1 MEGES
6 GVDSPS
12 ITFSEWADELCGYY
26 MAIGVTEQDY
36 WYGDPT
42 HLKYYVSAHEKKN
55 EQKNQELWLQGLYIY
70 KALNVVINNALAKKG
85 SKPETYL
92 EQPIRIT
99 PLTEAEKQA
108 NAETERQ
115 KIIADLTGWG
125 EAWERRD
132 K

>member
-1 MEGES
+1 
-6 GVDSPS
+6 
-12 ITFSEWADELCGYY
+12 

-36 WYGDPT
+36 WYGDPS
-42 HLKYYVSAHEKKN
+42 HLKYYVKRPRKEKTSKRI
-55 EQKNQELWLQGLYIY
+55 KELWLQGLYIY
-70 KALNVVINNALAKKG
+70 KALNVVLHNAFRKKG
-85 SKPETYL
+85 EKPESYL

-125 EAWERRD
+125 QAWERRA